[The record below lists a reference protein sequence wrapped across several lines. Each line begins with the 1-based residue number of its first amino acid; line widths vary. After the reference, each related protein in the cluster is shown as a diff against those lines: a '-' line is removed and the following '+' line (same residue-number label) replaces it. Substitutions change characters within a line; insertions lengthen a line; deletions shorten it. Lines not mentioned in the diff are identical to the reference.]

1 MIRIFDEH
9 IAPKAPEATLTLL
22 GDGAMH
28 DRLRDQAARSMS
40 SARIFLRGEIA
51 FDALVD
57 WYRNA
62 DLFVYTSLSET
73 FGNVV
78 NEALYC
84 GLPVVAF
91 DDRMGVAYQVRDGL
105 NGRLIDPRAATAEIE
120 WGRSCLEILGDPT
133 LRARLGAAG
142 AATAAERAELSTVME
157 RLEQLMETA
166 LQHCR
171 DTVLTPLSTLS
182 QAQQERSLRSSLRSW
197 SFWNTLFLGVS
208 YSANPGRLPHRLA
221 LAMARAN
228 GGPRPHH

>member
-1 MIRIFDEH
+1 M
-9 IAPKAPEATLTLL
+9 
-22 GDGAMH
+22 GA
-28 DRLRDQAARSMS
+28 
-40 SARIFLRGEIA
+40 
-51 FDALVD
+51 
-57 WYRNA
+57 
-62 DLFVYTSLSET
+62 
-73 FGNVV
+73 
-78 NEALYC
+78 
-84 GLPVVAF
+84 
-91 DDRMGVAYQVRDGL
+91 AYQVRDGL
-105 NGRLIDPRAATAEIE
+105 NGRLIDPGPSDQAEIE
-120 WGRSCLEILGDPT
+120 WGPLAALEILGDPT

-197 SFWNTLFLGVS
+197 SFWNALFLGVS